1 MVHSQDLIKK
11 RILITGANGMLG
23 QRLIKFFMK
32 QKYVEVFMTSLE
44 EKNCFGYNNYA
55 QVDLSKREEVK
66 KVIYDFYPDFIIHT
80 AAYTN
85 VDGCETQRELSWKVN
100 VKSVEYIAEA
110 SRLIDAHLIHFSTDY
125 VFDGKNGP
133 YTEVDIPCPIS
144 YYGKTKLASENIIKL
159 ISPLYTI
166 IRTNVLYGP
175 ALYGRPDFVKWVV
188 ASLRENKTIR
198 IVTDQVNNPTFTD
211 DIIQAVSKITEY
223 KKQGLYNI
231 GGKEFLNRFDF
242 TLRIA
247 DYFNLDKKLIEPIL
261 TETLK
266 QPAPRPLK
274 SGLINLKAQTEL
286 GYKPHSVEDTF
297 DIIKREIK
305 L

>member
-44 EKNCFGYNNYA
+44 EKSCFGYNNYA
-55 QVDLSKREEVK
+55 QVDLSKRDEVK